1 MEWKRRFGC
10 RVLFLITFLLS
21 KVAFDVENHFLLEE
35 KENQHQMAVHTLEVN
50 LSEYEIH

>member
-35 KENQHQMAVHTLEVN
+35 KENQHQMAVNTLEVN